1 MSGKSDNPNFV
12 AILGRA
18 FQIMDCILESPE
30 PIGVSQISKLT
41 EIPKANTFRILK
53 TLEELDAITEIGDG
67 YVLST
72 QLIKYGNGAKRHNKF
87 LPVVAP
93 YVERLAHEVGESVN
107 LGIQYYDSV
116 LVIHSETGDAS
127 TAVVSYLSPIMA
139 MYCSS
144 IGKLLLS
151 YKSDEEI
158 DEYFSKTEIVA
169 RTVRTLKS
177 KEDFLKEREEILKEG
192 IAYDRE
198 EYDYGLS
205 CFSMPIRNMHGDIV
219 AGLSISGPTSRLNY
233 KGVEHLQEV
242 LRKTVDEINFVIKD
256 REIDLPEVE

>member
-93 YVERLAHEVGESVN
+93 YVKKLAGEVGETVN
-107 LGIQYYDSV
+107 LGIQYHDSV
-116 LVIHSETGDAS
+116 LVIHSETGGSGA
-127 TAVVSYLSPIMA
+127 AVVSYLSPIMA

-144 IGKLLLS
+144 IGKLILAH
-151 YKSDEEI
+151 KTDAEI
-158 DEYFSKTEIVA
+158 DEYFDKTEIIP
-169 RTVRTLKS
+169 RTVRTLSGK
-177 KEDFLKEREEILKEG
+177 DAFLNERAEILEEG
-192 IAYDRE
+192 ISYDRE

-205 CFSMPIRNMHGDIV
+205 CFSMPIKNMHGEII
-219 AGLSISGPTSRLNY
+219 AGLSVSGPTSRLNY
-233 KGVEHLQEV
+233 KGIEKLQAM
-242 LRKTVDEINFVIKD
+242 LKNTVDEINLAIRD
-256 REIDLPEVE
+256 REIDLPAVE

>member
-1 MSGKSDNPNFV
+1 MPGKSDNPNFV
-12 AILGRA
+12 SILGRA
-18 FQIMDCILESPE
+18 FQIMDCILESTE

-87 LPVVAP
+87 LPVVVP
-93 YVERLAHEVGESVN
+93 YLEKLADEVGETVN
-107 LGIQYYDSV
+107 LGIQYQGSV
-116 LVIHSETGDAS
+116 LVIHSEDGGANTS
-127 TAVVSYLSPIMA
+127 LVSSLSPIMP

-151 YKSDEEI
+151 HKDDAEI
-158 DEYFSKTEIVA
+158 DQYFETTECLK
-169 RTVRTLKS
+169 RTVRTLTT
-177 KEDFLKEREEILKEG
+177 KEEFLAERNEILKEG
-192 IAYDRE
+192 ISYDRE

-205 CFSMPIRNMHGDIV
+205 CFSMPVRNMRGQII
-219 AGLSISGPTSRLNY
+219 AGLSVSGPTSRLSY
-233 KGVEHLQEV
+233 KGIEKLQQI
-242 LRKTVDEINFVIKD
+242 LRVAVNEINEVIRD
-256 REIDLPEVE
+256 REIDLPEIE